1 MIRVEIIINN
11 NVTDETFT
19 AERLAHE
26 ARFALLNKSFEAIPV
41 RESETVPA
49 GALTKSAASYIQQV
63 IVDHLRAILQK
74 IKPNTRHIILV
85 VVKRDYSFL
94 STRELQIDI
103 KVKLFDRF
111 GAGLQ
116 ICRRRKKNNFSF
128 KRKKNKI

>member
-11 NVTDETFT
+11 NVTCVAVTDVDYGEIRLDDETFT

-63 IVDHLRAILQK
+63 IVDHLRAFLQK

-103 KVKLFDRF
+103 KVWM
-111 GAGLQ
+111 
-116 ICRRRKKNNFSF
+116 NYE
-128 KRKKNKI
+128 